1 MAGPTF
7 EEIAAAL
14 YAGPPESFVSSRKS
28 QAESIDDRVLA
39 ARIRA
44 LRKPSVAAWVV
55 NLFAQ
60 ERAGQLGEALQ
71 LAAELREAQDD
82 LDAPALAK
90 LGRERRALTRR
101 LAEMAAELAGSRG
114 EKITSATR
122 EAVEG
127 SISAAFFDPAAAGA
141 VASGRLMRA
150 IEASAS
156 SDDIRDAV
164 VGEIP
169 ELESVPQRPPD
180 ELQARRLRRDTER
193 LLASAEKEHK
203 AAERALAKQDAAL
216 QDLQKRAAE
225 LAKGVAELEAQLA
238 RTRAEAERVDKDLQ
252 QAKDRQSDARQQ
264 SEAAAGAVTRAQKAL
279 EEL

>member
-71 LAAELREAQDD
+71 LAAELREAQED

-90 LGRERRALTRR
+90 LGRERRALTRH

-180 ELQARRLRRDTER
+180 ELQARRLRRDAQR
-193 LLASAEKEHK
+193 LLASAEKERK

-216 QDLQKRAAE
+216 QDLQTRAAE

>member
-164 VGEIP
+164 AGEIP

-180 ELQARRLRRDTER
+180 ELQARRLRRDAER

-203 AAERALAKQDAAL
+203 TAERALAKQDAAL
-216 QDLQKRAAE
+216 EDLQSRATE
-225 LAKGVAELEAQLA
+225 LAKGVAELEGQLA

-264 SEAAAGAVTRAQKAL
+264 SEAASGAVMRAQKAL